1 MKLRRQ
7 GSHQRRFASLES
19 VCENC
24 GMKTKWVRHT
34 KFDAIRPGYATTVDD
49 TGGCTDGKFVVQI
62 SSDISVSFLSLRG
75 RGDFAR
81 ANSPYWFVCNN
92 DGALNMH
99 LSSV

>member
-34 KFDAIRPGYATTVDD
+34 KFDAIRPGYAITEDD

-62 SSDISVSFLSLRG
+62 SSDISVSFLSLQSLATLPVPIAHTG
-75 RGDFAR
+75 SYAITM
-81 ANSPYWFVCNN
+81 
-92 DGALNMH
+92 L
-99 LSSV
+99 L